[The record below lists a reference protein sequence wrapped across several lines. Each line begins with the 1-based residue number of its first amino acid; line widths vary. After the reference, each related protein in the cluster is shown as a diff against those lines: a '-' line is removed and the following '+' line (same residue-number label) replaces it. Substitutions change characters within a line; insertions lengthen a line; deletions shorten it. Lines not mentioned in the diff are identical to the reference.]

1 VTAVLLSRGDDM
13 HSLIGAGGSRSVAV
27 RLLTIMVLAAS
38 RGIGPSMNL
47 FPGHVPAATP
57 LTVRPFRARRG
68 STVQTDAAGDA

>member
-1 VTAVLLSRGDDM
+1 
-13 HSLIGAGGSRSVAV
+13 
-27 RLLTIMVLAAS
+27 
-38 RGIGPSMNL
+38 MNL